1 MALLAPQQ
9 LRDLLLICPKPYF
22 RLVNN
27 SKQWHNHKVHEKL
40 IKINI
45 RHTPNGATAKRYKP
59 NKLQAQ
65 TVNDMKHT
73 LAQCTNRL
81 SNANMLQIDMQWSRH
96 DIQGI
101 AKRIIQVGIMVYLL

>member
-1 MALLAPQQ
+1 ME
-9 LRDLLLICPKPYF
+9 LR
-22 RLVNN
+22 
-27 SKQWHNHKVHEKL
+27 
-40 IKINI
+40 
-45 RHTPNGATAKRYKP
+45 TKRYEHY
-59 NKLQAQ
+59 KLRVHAS
-65 TVNDMKHT
+65 NDMKHT